1 MATVQLL
8 LDDPAQAL
16 TLRTILEAGGFSVG
30 SGSPDA
36 VITDAPR
43 RAIEVAHQR
52 PTLIVCPAGGLR
64 QAVDAMNQ
72 GVFGYIMTPFQ
83 PGEAAIMVTRALEW
97 SGRDG
102 TARTLG
108 EELRPLRDVEREYIQ
123 HVLRQ
128 CKHNQAKAA
137 RILGIGRNTL
147 WRKLKGAAPA
157 RAQERTR

>member
-16 TLRTILEAGGFSVG
+16 TLRTILEADGFAVG

-36 VITDAPR
+36 IITDSPR
-43 RAIEVAHQR
+43 RAVEVSQQR
-52 PTLIVCPAGGLR
+52 PTVVVCAASGLR
-64 QAVDAMNQ
+64 SAVDAMNQ
-72 GVFGYIMTPFQ
+72 GVFGYILTPFQ
-83 PGEAAIMVTRALEW
+83 PGEAPIMVRRALEW
-97 SGRDG
+97 AGRDG
-102 TARTLG
+102 QARTMN
-108 EELRPLRDVEREYIQ
+108 EELRPLREVEKEYIQ

-147 WRKLKGAAPA
+147 WRKLKSVTPVRSGGPA
-157 RAQERTR
+157 R

>member
-16 TLRTILEAGGFSVG
+16 TLRTILEAGGFAVG

-36 VITDAPR
+36 IITDSPR
-43 RAIEVAHQR
+43 RAVEVGQQR
-52 PTLIVCPAGGLR
+52 PTLIVCAASGLR
-64 QAVDAMNQ
+64 QAVDAMNN
-72 GVFGYIMTPFQ
+72 GVFGYILTPFQ
-83 PGEAAIMVTRALEW
+83 PGEASIMVTRALEW
-97 SGRDG
+97 SGREG
-102 TARTLG
+102 PARTLS
-108 EELRPLRDVEREYIQ
+108 EELRPLREVEKEYIQ

-147 WRKLKGAAPA
+147 WRKLKSEAPVRSAEHA
-157 RAQERTR
+157 R